1 MSTIWVMIIVATTIG
16 LSGGVAIEKV
26 GVYDT
31 ETACLS
37 AGAAAGF
44 TQDAGVMDKP
54 RFYCVSSF
62 DGMGFE

>member
-1 MSTIWVMIIVATTIG
+1 MNTIWVMIIVATTSG

-44 TQDAGVMDKP
+44 TQDAGVMDEP
-54 RFYCVSSF
+54 HFYCLSSF
-62 DGMGFE
+62 DGIGFE